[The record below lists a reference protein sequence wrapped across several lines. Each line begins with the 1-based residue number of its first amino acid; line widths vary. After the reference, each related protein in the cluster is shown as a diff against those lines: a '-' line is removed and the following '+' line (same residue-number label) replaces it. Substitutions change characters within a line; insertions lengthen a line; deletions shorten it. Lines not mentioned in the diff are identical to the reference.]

1 MGGGCRAEPGM
12 ECAAGFIPHNVCGKR
27 MQTLRYLL
35 RKGAGQTKH
44 FFAAFVVAMAGGAL
58 ADETA
63 AIGGFEWT
71 YKTAFEEVQITG
83 VSPKSGCPVIPSEI
97 SGNPVTSTGTN
108 VFAGADITSV
118 EISE

>member
-1 MGGGCRAEPGM
+1 M
-12 ECAAGFIPHNVCGKR
+12 
-27 MQTLRYLL
+27 
-35 RKGAGQTKH
+35 
-44 FFAAFVVAMAGGAL
+44 

-118 EISE
+118 EIPESVTGIGGRAFQNCSNLTSVTFAELRFGDGLEEIGQYVRGSRPICICNHSLL